1 MTCVFL
7 SKSPVRSKLRL
18 FKSSSPF
25 LSRHSTYP
33 TSRPLFLPYRRSLHP
48 KLSTMAPIPPKSMSA
63 VQIPHT
69 GDSSV
74 LQYHSSGIPIPQP
87 STDEALIQNSHI
99 GINYIDTYFRTGL
112 YPTPPEDFPLILGK
126 EGAGTIVSEPSASS
140 TTSFK
145 KGDRVAYMAPTGTYA
160 SHTAAPMKYITKIP
174 DSISNEVACAALL
187 QGLTALTLVTQAHE
201 VKPGDWVLVT
211 AASGGVGGL
220 LCQILKSKGAKT
232 IASVGSLAKVQIAKD
247 AGAELVCVEGE
258 DDIPQIVKS
267 ATNGEGVRVS
277 FDGVGR
283 STFSRNLELV
293 ARKGSI
299 ISFGN
304 ASGAV
309 EPFKISELSK
319 KNHRIM
325 RPTLFNFLATREEFE
340 EEVARLWDLVE
351 QGELKV
357 KIHDIYKLE
366 DVKRAHD
373 DLEGRRT
380 MGKLLMTP

>member
-1 MTCVFL
+1 MACVFL
-7 SKSPVRSKLRL
+7 SRSPVRSKLHL
-18 FKSSSPF
+18 FKSSAPF
-25 LSRHSTYP
+25 LSCQFTYP
-33 TSRPLFLPYRRSLHP
+33 TSNPLFQPYPHTSYL
-48 KLSTMAPIPPKSMSA
+48 KLYSMAPIPPKSMSA
-63 VQIPHT
+63 VQIPRT

-74 LQYHSSGIPIPQP
+74 LQYHPSGIPIPQP
-87 STDEALIQNSHI
+87 STDEVLIQNSHI

-112 YPTPPEDFPLILGK
+112 YPTPPQDFPLILGK
-126 EGAGTIVSEPSASS
+126 EAAGTIVSEPPASS
-140 TTSFK
+140 ATSFK
-145 KGDRVAYMAPTGTYA
+145 KGDRVAYMATTGTYA
-160 SHTAAPMKYITKIP
+160 SHTAAPTKYITKIP

-201 VKPGDWVLVT
+201 VKVGDWVLVT

-220 LCQILKSKGAKT
+220 LCQILKSRGAKT
-232 IASVGSLAKVQIAKD
+232 IATVGSSAKVQIAKD
-247 AGAELVCVEGE
+247 AGAEIVCVEGE
-258 DDIPQIVKS
+258 DDILQIVKS
-267 ATNGEGVRVS
+267 ATGGEGVSVS

-325 RPTLFNFLATREEFE
+325 RPTLFNFLATREEYE
-340 EEVARLWDLVE
+340 EEVTRLWDLVE
-351 QGELKV
+351 KGDLKV
-357 KIHDIYKLE
+357 KIHDTYRLE

-373 DLEGRRT
+373 NLEGRKT
-380 MGKLLMTP
+380 MGKSFMTP

>member
-7 SKSPVRSKLRL
+7 PRGPVRSILHL
-18 FKSSSPF
+18 FRSSSPF
-25 LSRHSTYP
+25 LSCRSTYP
-33 TSRPLFLPYRRSLHP
+33 TSRPTFQPYPRISHP

-63 VQIPHT
+63 IQIPHT
-69 GDSSV
+69 GDSSI
-74 LQYHSSGIPIPQP
+74 LQYHPSGIPIPQP
-87 STDEALIQNSHI
+87 STDEVLIQNSHI

-112 YPTPPEDFPLILGK
+112 YPTPPQDFPLILGK
-126 EGAGTIVSEPSASS
+126 EAAGTIVSEPPASS
-140 TTSFK
+140 TTSLK

-160 SHTAAPMKYITKIP
+160 SHTAAPTKYITKIP

-220 LCQILKSKGAKT
+220 LCQILKSKGART
-232 IASVGSLAKVQIAKD
+232 IATVGSSAKLQIAKD
-247 AGAELVCVEGE
+247 AGAEIVCVEGE
-258 DDIPQIVKS
+258 DDILQIVTS
-267 ATNGEGVRVS
+267 ATRGEGVGVS

-293 ARKGSI
+293 VRKGSI
-299 ISFGN
+299 ISYGN

-309 EPFKISELSK
+309 EPLKISELSK
-319 KNHRIM
+319 KNHRVM
-325 RPTLFNFLATREEFE
+325 RPTLLNFLATREEYE
-340 EEVARLWDLVE
+340 EEVARLWDLVKK
-351 QGELKV
+351 GEMKV
-357 KIHDIYKLE
+357 KIHETYKLE
-366 DVKRAHD
+366 DAKRAHD
-373 DLEGRRT
+373 DLEGRKT